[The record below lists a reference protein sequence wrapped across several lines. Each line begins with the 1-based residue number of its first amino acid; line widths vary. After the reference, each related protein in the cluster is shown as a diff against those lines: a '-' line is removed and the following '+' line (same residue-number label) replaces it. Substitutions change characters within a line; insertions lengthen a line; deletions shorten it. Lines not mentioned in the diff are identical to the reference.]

1 MRDKPLWSKRTER
14 VPEVDLG
21 ELECRVTI
29 QRHLVGAPLD
39 VNWMQCIR
47 GTQKVTAEV
56 VHHVPPEDW
65 DDEPKKR
72 TIGRASA
79 LTVDMNRTPSAFESL
94 DHLAAG
100 TSLLARMA
108 DDLIE
113 QFEED
118 PTMVHTSQ
126 LVCVEDVRVS
136 EAYRGQ
142 RIGPR
147 LVASLVEAV
156 SGGGTNTLVVLDID
170 RWIETTELEE
180 RRWVKKMKPVLESM
194 GFEHYERAGY
204 WRHTSLMG
212 GESLWAKK
220 AE

>member
-1 MRDKPLWSKRTER
+1 MRDKPLWNKSAER
-14 VPEVDLG
+14 MPEVDLS

-47 GTQKVTAEV
+47 GTQMVTAEV
-56 VHHVPPEDW
+56 IHHVPPESW

-79 LTVDMNRTPSAFESL
+79 LTVEMDRTPSAFESL

-100 TSLLARMA
+100 TSMLARMA
-108 DDLIE
+108 DDLVE
-113 QFEED
+113 QFEDD
-118 PTMVHTSQ
+118 PFMEHTSQ
-126 LVCVEDVRVS
+126 LVAIEDVRVS

-156 SGGGTNTLVVLDID
+156 SGGSTNSLVVLDID
-170 RWIETTELEE
+170 RWIQTSEIEE
-180 RRWVKKMKPVLESM
+180 RRWAKKMKPVLESM
-194 GFEHYERAGY
+194 GFQHHAGHGY
-204 WRHTSLMG
+204 WRHTSLTG
-212 GESLWAKK
+212 GESLWS
-220 AE
+220 